1 MAIIVTLKKIAQ
13 GVDMN
18 LFIKN
23 ARYFW
28 AGGDSDVQENV
39 SILVKDSEIAAVGTE
54 AELAPMAADA
64 QNIDA
69 SELLIMPG
77 MVNTHHHFYQTLTR
91 NFPCVQDAKLFTWLV
106 NLYPLWAQI
115 TEEDFYLSTTVA
127 SLELLMSGCTT
138 AVDHSYMVPNG
149 GSNLYYRQIEAA
161 KKTGMRF
168 HLCRGSMSRSK
179 KDGGLPPDTVVQTE
193 DVIMKETDELV
204 GKVHQGDKGGM
215 TRIIVAPCSPFSV
228 TKELMVEAKKY
239 ANSKGLKTHTH
250 LAETK
255 DEEEFCIR
263 EYGVRP
269 VKLMEELGWMDENS
283 FYAHCVHFNQE
294 EIDLMGRAQG
304 GVAHCP
310 TSNMRLASGIAPIV
324 EMLKANVPVGL
335 AVDGS
340 ASNDCS
346 NMMLEVRNCL
356 LLQRVLKT
364 ANCINA
370 KDVLKIATQGGAKV
384 IGRDDI
390 GLLNKGFEADL
401 IGFRLDSLRQA
412 GSSTDPLAALVFCA
426 VDKVDLSVVHG
437 ELLIEHGEFTRFS
450 KDELKDIIHRQ
461 NTRSKEIY
469 THYRKK

>member
-1 MAIIVTLKKIAQ
+1 
-13 GVDMN
+13 MN

-28 AGGDSDVQENV
+28 AGGDSEVQENI
-39 SILVKDSEIAAVGTE
+39 SLLVKNSEIVAVGNE
-54 AELAPMAADA
+54 FELAPKAADA

-91 NFPCVQDAKLFTWLV
+91 NFPCVQNAKLFTWLV

-115 TEEDFYLSTTVA
+115 TPDDFYLATTVA
-127 SLELLMSGCTT
+127 TLELLKSGCTT
-138 AVDHSYMVPNG
+138 TVDHSYLVPNG
-149 GSNLYYRQIEAA
+149 ASDLYYKQVEAA
-161 KKTGMRF
+161 RKTGIRF

-179 KDGGLPPDTVVQTE
+179 KDGGLPPDSVVQTE
-193 DVIMKETDELV
+193 DVIMKETDQLV
-204 GKVHQGDKGGM
+204 KDVHEAQKGGM

-228 TKELMVEAKKY
+228 TRELMVEAKKY
-239 ANSKGLKTHTH
+239 ATSKGLKTHTH

-255 DEEEFCIR
+255 DEEEYCIR

-269 VKLMEELGWMDENS
+269 VKLMEDLGWMDKDS
-283 FYAHCVHFNQE
+283 FYAHCVHFNEE
-294 EIDLMGRAQG
+294 EIATMGKAQG

-324 EMLKANVPVGL
+324 EMLQANVPVSL

-364 ANCINA
+364 ADCINA
-370 KDVLKIATQGGAKV
+370 KDVLKIATMGGAKV

-390 GLLNKGFEADL
+390 GLLQPGFEADL

-426 VDKVDLSVVHG
+426 VDQVDLSVVHG
-437 ELLIEHGEFTRFS
+437 ELLIEKGEFTRFS
-450 KDELKDIIHRQ
+450 KDEIAEIVKQQ
-461 NTRSKEIY
+461 NARSIEIY
-469 THYRKK
+469 SHYNRK

>member
-1 MAIIVTLKKIAQ
+1 
-13 GVDMN
+13 MN

-23 ARYFW
+23 ARFFW
-28 AGGDSDVQENV
+28 AGGDNEVLENV
-39 SILVKDSEIAAVGTE
+39 SILVKGSEIAAIGRE
-54 AELAPMAADA
+54 AELAPMAGDA
-64 QNIDA
+64 KNIDA
-69 SELLIMPG
+69 SEMLIMPG

-106 NLYPLWAQI
+106 NLYPLWATI
-115 TEEDFYLSTTVA
+115 SEEDFHLSTTVA
-127 SLELLMSGCTT
+127 TLELLMSGCTT

-149 GSNLYYRQIEAA
+149 SSNLYYRQVEAA
-161 KKTGMRF
+161 RKTGMRF

-179 KDGGLPPDTVVQTE
+179 KDGGLPPDSVVQTE
-193 DVIMKETDELV
+193 ETIMRETDELV
-204 GKVHQGDKGGM
+204 TNVHESDKGGM

-228 TKELMVEAKKY
+228 TRELMIEAKKY
-239 ANSKGLKTHTH
+239 ATAKGLKTHTH
-250 LAETK
+250 LAETR
-255 DEEEFCIR
+255 DEEIYCIR

-269 VKLMEELGWMDENS
+269 VKLMEDLGWMDENS

-294 EIDLMGRAQG
+294 EIEVMGKAQG

-324 EMLKANVPVGL
+324 EMLKADVPVGL

-370 KDVLKIATQGGAKV
+370 RDALKIATLGGAKV

-390 GLLNKGFEADL
+390 GLLQKGFEADI
-401 IGFRLDSLRQA
+401 IGFRMDSLRQA

-426 VDKVDLSVVHG
+426 VDKVDLSIVHG
-437 ELLIEHGEFTRFS
+437 ELLIQNGEFTRFS
-450 KDELKDIIHRQ
+450 KAELDEIIRRQ
-461 NTRSKEIY
+461 NERSLAIY
-469 THYRKK
+469 SNYHKKQ

>member
-1 MAIIVTLKKIAQ
+1 
-13 GVDMN
+13 MN

-28 AGGDSDVQENV
+28 AGGDSDVLENV
-39 SILVKDSEIAAVGTE
+39 SILVKGSEIVAVGSE
-54 AELAPMAADA
+54 AELAPQAAA
-64 QNIDA
+64 ARNVDA
-69 SELLIMPG
+69 SQMLIMPG
-77 MVNTHHHFYQTLTR
+77 LVNTHHHFYQTLTR
-91 NFPCVQDAKLFTWLV
+91 NFPCVQDAKLFSWLV
-106 NLYPLWAQI
+106 NLYPLWATI
-115 TEEDFYLSTTVA
+115 TEEDFHLSTTVA
-127 SLELLMSGCTT
+127 TLELLMSGCTT

-149 GSNLYYRQIEAA
+149 SSNLYYRQVEAA
-161 KKTGMRF
+161 NKTGMRF

-204 GKVHQGDKGGM
+204 NKVHQAEKGGM
-215 TRIIVAPCSPFSV
+215 TRIIIAPCSPFSV

-239 ANSKGLKTHTH
+239 ANARGLKAHTH

-255 DEEEFCIR
+255 DEENFCIK
-263 EYGVRP
+263 EFGVRP

-294 EIDLMGRAQG
+294 EIEVMGKAQG

-324 EMLKANVPVGL
+324 EMLKANVPVSL

-364 ANCINA
+364 ANCITA
-370 KDVLKIATQGGAKV
+370 KEALKVGTLGGAKV
-384 IGRDDI
+384 LGRDDI
-390 GLLNKGFEADL
+390 GLLKNGYEADM

-426 VDKVDLSVVHG
+426 VDKVDLSIVHG
-437 ELLIEHGEFTRFS
+437 ELLIENGEFTRFS
-450 KDELKDIIHRQ
+450 KDELAEIIRRQ
-461 NTRSKEIY
+461 NERSLAIY
-469 THYRKK
+469 SNYHK